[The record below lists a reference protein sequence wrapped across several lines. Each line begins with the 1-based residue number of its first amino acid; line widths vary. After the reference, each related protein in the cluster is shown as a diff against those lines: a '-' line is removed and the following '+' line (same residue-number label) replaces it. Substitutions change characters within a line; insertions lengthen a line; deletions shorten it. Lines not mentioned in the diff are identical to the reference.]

1 MEKKKTHHY
10 FFGQM
15 NAPWKKSPEEQL
27 SELQQLLK
35 EYFRLKD
42 MIRNRDVEHLLG
54 ISSNKLSDIE
64 AELRRMVGYEGDN
77 S

>member
-42 MIRNRDVEHLLG
+42 EMDIWPESKELL
-54 ISSNKLSDIE
+54 DIE